1 MTSFPICPDCGAVI
15 ILAPNTML
23 HELLPCPDCGAEL
36 EVLSLDPV
44 ALDLAPELQ
53 EDWGE

>member
-1 MTSFPICPDCGAVI
+1 MTHISNCPDCAAEI
-15 ILAPNTML
+15 HLPTDTML

-36 EVLSLDPV
+36 EVLNLNPV
-44 ALDLAPELQ
+44 ELDLAPEMQ

>member
-1 MTSFPICPDCGAVI
+1 MTYISNCPDCAAEI
-15 ILAPNTML
+15 HLPADTML

-36 EVLSLDPV
+36 EVLNLNPV
-44 ALDLAPELQ
+44 ELDLAPEMQ

>member
-1 MTSFPICPDCGAVI
+1 MMGSCVVCDGAIRLSEGTV
-15 ILAPNTML
+15 PG
-23 HELLPCPDCGAEL
+23 ELIPCPDCGTEL

-44 ALDLAPELQ
+44 VFGEAPVVQ